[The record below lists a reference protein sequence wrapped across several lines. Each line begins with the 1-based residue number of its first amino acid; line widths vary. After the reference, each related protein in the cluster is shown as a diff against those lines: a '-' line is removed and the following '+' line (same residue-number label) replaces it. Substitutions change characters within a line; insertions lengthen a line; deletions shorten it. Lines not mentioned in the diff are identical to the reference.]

1 MLIPLVHLTGAEI
14 AGKVTVTPAPTH
26 SPVMISPYARN
37 RYRPP
42 TSVSSP
48 EADVLENI
56 IIYLDEHPS
65 LRTIASA
72 EDNPIIDQKNLM
84 IVPHVTPIVVGT
96 TVHLLNSDDVY
107 HNIFSLSR
115 PKRFNLGRYPRGEYR
130 AVTFERP
137 GIVEIFCDI
146 HSEMNA
152 VILVLP
158 NSYFTT
164 ALLDGTYRIPDIPPG
179 TYVVK
184 VWQEKDDGAS
194 KTVTIP
200 AMDSI
205 ITLNFQL

>member
-1 MLIPLVHLTGAEI
+1 
-14 AGKVTVTPAPTH
+14 VTVTPAPTY

-48 EADVLENI
+48 EVDALENI

-65 LRTIASA
+65 LRTITSA
-72 EDNPIIDQKNLM
+72 EDNPVIDQRDLM

-96 TVHLLNSDDVY
+96 TVHFLNSDKVY

-130 AVTFERP
+130 NVTFERP
-137 GIVEIFCDI
+137 GVVEVFCDI
-146 HSEMNA
+146 HSEMNG

-158 NSYFTT
+158 NTYFTT
-164 ALLDGTYRIPDIPPG
+164 INLDGTYRIPDIPPG

-184 VWQEKDDGAS
+184 IWREKAEGTS
-194 KTVTIP
+194 QTVTIP
-200 AMDSI
+200 DMDSTI
-205 ITLNFQL
+205 ILNFQM